1 MAHYSF
7 FHLTTTRPPPNDDA
21 PLDALTSDE
30 FDACV
35 VEGHPLFQA
44 LVETM
49 NAYSETHP
57 AMSLMACYIA
67 ADMLRE
73 LLKQALREAEADA

>member
-7 FHLTTTRPPPNDDA
+7 FRLTTLRPAPSDDS
-21 PLDALTSDE
+21 PLDALTPDE
-30 FDACV
+30 FDAGV

-44 LVETM
+44 LVETV

-57 AMSLMACYIA
+57 DLSLMACYIA

-73 LLKQALREAEADA
+73 LLKQDLRDAEADA

>member
-7 FHLTTTRPPPNDDA
+7 FHLTTLRPAPSDDA
-21 PLDALTSDE
+21 PLDALTPDE
-30 FDACV
+30 FDAGV

-44 LVETM
+44 LVETV

-57 AMSLMACYIA
+57 DLSLMACYIA

-73 LLKQALREAEADA
+73 LLKQALRDAEADA

>member
-1 MAHYSF
+1 MSHYSF
-7 FHLTTTRPPPNDDA
+7 FHLTAQRPAPSDAA
-21 PLDALTSDE
+21 PLDALTPEE

-44 LVETM
+44 LVETV
-49 NAYSETHP
+49 NAYGETHP
-57 AMSLMACYIA
+57 DLSLMACYIA

-73 LLKQALREAEADA
+73 LLKQDLRDAEADA

>member
-7 FHLTTTRPPPNDDA
+7 FHLTTPRAASSDDS
-21 PLDALTSDE
+21 PLDALTPDE

-44 LVETM
+44 LVETV

-57 AMSLMACYIA
+57 DLSLMACYIA

-73 LLKQALREAEADA
+73 LLKQDLRDAEADA

>member
-7 FHLTTTRPPPNDDA
+7 FHLTTLRPAPSDDS
-21 PLDALTSDE
+21 PLDALTPDE

-44 LVETM
+44 LIETV

-57 AMSLMACYIA
+57 DLSLMACYIA

-73 LLKQALREAEADA
+73 LLKQGLREAETDA

>member
-7 FHLTTTRPPPNDDA
+7 FHLTTLRPAPSDDS
-21 PLDALTSDE
+21 PLDALTPDA

-44 LVETM
+44 LIETV

-57 AMSLMACYIA
+57 DLSLMACYIA
-67 ADMLRE
+67 AAMLRE
-73 LLKQALREAEADA
+73 LLKQDLRDAEADA

>member
-1 MAHYSF
+1 MPEHWSF
-7 FHLTTTRPPPNDDA
+7 LHLTAARPVPSDDS
-21 PLDALTSDE
+21 PLAALTPDE

-44 LVETM
+44 LIETV

-57 AMSLMACYIA
+57 DLSLMA
-67 ADMLRE
+67 
-73 LLKQALREAEADA
+73 

>member
-1 MAHYSF
+1 MAYYSF
-7 FHLTTTRPPPNDDA
+7 FHLTAPRPGPSDDA
-21 PLDALTSDE
+21 PLDALTPDE
-30 FDACV
+30 FDAGV

-44 LVETM
+44 LVETV

-57 AMSLMACYIA
+57 DLSLMACYIA

-73 LLKQALREAEADA
+73 LLKQGLREAETDA